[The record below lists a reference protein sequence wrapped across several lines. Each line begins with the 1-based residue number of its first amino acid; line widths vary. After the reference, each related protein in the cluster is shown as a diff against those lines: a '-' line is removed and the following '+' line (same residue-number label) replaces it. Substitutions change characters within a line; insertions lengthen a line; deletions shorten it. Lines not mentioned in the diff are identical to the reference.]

1 MTNEQNIQTLTII
14 TQKTVPFYEDELIAI
29 QAANKRVYVSV
40 RHLADALGLD
50 RRGVTRRIERDSL
63 LYKGYFKGDMMTPKG
78 NRQANWLRVDLVPLW
93 LTGVDTNKV
102 KPEIQ
107 EKLERYREEA
117 ASVLWDA
124 FQAGRLTSSTSF
136 NDLLER
142 NTDAVQAYKMALAV
156 VELARSQ
163 VLLEARLDNYEER
176 LAQIEA
182 TLGDVK
188 HHITPAQASRIS
200 QSVKAIAMELSKRT
214 GRNEYGG
221 VYGELY
227 RVFEVTSY
235 KEMPASRYNE
245 AMEFLTE
252 WHQSLVDNV
261 IF

>member
-1 MTNEQNIQTLTII
+1 MSKKNTQTLTPVR
-14 TQKTVPFYEDELIAI
+14 QKVVGFYDDELIAI
-29 QAANKRVYVSV
+29 QAEDNRVYVSV

-50 RRGVTRRIERDSL
+50 RRGVTRRIERDDL
-63 LYKGYFKGDMMTPKG
+63 LCKGYFKGDIMTPKG
-78 NRQANWLRVDLVPLW
+78 TRQANWLRVDLVPLW
-93 LTGVDTNKV
+93 LTGVDTKKV
-102 KPEIQ
+102 KPEIKA
-107 EKLERYREEA
+107 KLERYREEA
-117 ASVLWDA
+117 ASVLWEA
-124 FQAGRLTSSTSF
+124 FQTGRLTSSSSF
-136 NDLLER
+136 NDLLDR
-142 NTDAVQAYKMALAV
+142 NTEAVQAYKMALAV

-176 LAQIEA
+176 LSQIEA

-200 QSVKAIAMELSKRT
+200 QAVKAIAMELSKRT

-235 KEMPASRYNE
+235 KEMPASRYDE
-245 AMEFLTE
+245 AMKFLTD
-252 WHQSLVDNV
+252 WHQSLVDNI